1 MIEWVEEG
9 KKKSILEWRLL
20 LKSGGDRQE
29 GVEEY
34 LRRMWEQKVFFKDGQ
49 DLDMFVAEKGSVRE
63 GEMEGLEE
71 RAEWQMEQDPEQG
84 KETT

>member
-1 MIEWVEEG
+1 
-9 KKKSILEWRLL
+9 
-20 LKSGGDRQE
+20 
-29 GVEEY
+29 
-34 LRRMWEQKVFFKDGQ
+34 
-49 DLDMFVAEKGSVRE
+49 MFVAEKGSVRE

>member
-1 MIEWVEEG
+1 
-9 KKKSILEWRLL
+9 
-20 LKSGGDRQE
+20 
-29 GVEEY
+29 
-34 LRRMWEQKVFFKDGQ
+34 MWEQKVFFKDGQ